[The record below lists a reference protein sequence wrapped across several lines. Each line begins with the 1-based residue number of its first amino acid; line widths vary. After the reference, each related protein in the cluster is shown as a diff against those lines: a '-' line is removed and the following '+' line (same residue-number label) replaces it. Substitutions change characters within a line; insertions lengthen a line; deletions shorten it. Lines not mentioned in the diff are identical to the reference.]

1 MKNDIEETADSEWRI
16 KGTDGRKRDRTIG
29 KTLQKAKNI
38 MYESVNKLLR
48 IRKNRRIQNAGERSD
63 RGTGAEIAVE
73 KRRENCLKSVTWL
86 LELQIFLDVRQ
97 ARRWWN
103 GENDIERE
111 TYREKLWQSDA
122 DVIQIQG
129 LSSGAR
135 FLLDFFFFQV
145 GQ

>member
-1 MKNDIEETADSEWRI
+1 MKDDIEETADSEWRI

-48 IRKNRRIQNAGERSD
+48 KNRRIQNAGERSD
-63 RGTGAEIAVE
+63 RRTGAEIAVE
-73 KRRENCLKSVTWL
+73 KRGENCLKSVRWL

-97 ARRWWN
+97 ARRWWK

-135 FLLDFFFFQV
+135 RFLLDFFFFQV